1 MSNLEVFCI
10 TNKKIE
16 ALEKLNLKLAGV
28 GEDDFPE
35 NYVNTKTGKNI
46 QNKEKFYS
54 ELTFHYWFWKNQL
67 YRYEDNTWIGFCQK
81 RRFWIKKNIDIEN
94 FEHLKNNLLEEI
106 PKEWENYEVILCNPI
121 KVNYVKKMKMLK
133 LGWRN
138 LLANPFI
145 FFDLKKQ
152 NIKLQFDMF
161 HGYGILNKAIEVLDH
176 KERDDFKK
184 YVNTKTEFS
193 PNIMFI
199 TKKKIM
205 LRYFDSVFKWLFDC
219 EKVFGFQNLKGY
231 ETGRLY
237 AYLAER
243 YISYWFKKYYKVK
256 YSSWTFFNKY

>member
-46 QNKEKFYS
+46 QIKEKFYS

-67 YRYEDNTWIGFCQK
+67 HRYKDNTWIGFCQK